1 MGPRDAGAEGP
12 EADERGDAEEQD
24 PGDREEARPQQR
36 VGAPLRVVAEEGA
49 AAADA
54 GRPRSWPRGEER
66 AQEGERDGGGG
77 VAGGHGRG
85 GWGRGRSGVAW
96 RGGRRSREELELSPG
111 RNRRRRAEERRRD
124 IRLRLLQS
132 SSKKNTLVQISCT

>member
-77 VAGGHGRG
+77 VAGGGGGGGGGHGRG
-85 GWGRGRSGVAW
+85 GGVAW
-96 RGGRRSREELELSPG
+96 R
-111 RNRRRRAEERRRD
+111 AEEQGGARALPWEEPKKKSRGEETGHPPTAPPV
-124 IRLRLLQS
+124 LL
-132 SSKKNTLVQISCT
+132 